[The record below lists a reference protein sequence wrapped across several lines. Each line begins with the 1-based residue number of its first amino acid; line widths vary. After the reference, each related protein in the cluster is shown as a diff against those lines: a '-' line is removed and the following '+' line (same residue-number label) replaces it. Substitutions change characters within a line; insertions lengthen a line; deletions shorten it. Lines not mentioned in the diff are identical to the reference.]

1 MCFEIKVHV
10 EIYVSI
16 NDSILELENSR
27 MGSQINMEI
36 GRNLL
41 KVCMWVLIIGF
52 GCNFVMQKICYA
64 FYIKAKQMEHLNFK
78 PQVIQVNEKLTGY
91 GYQIEQNSDKVILFF
106 GGSNYIA
113 YNSVGKFG
121 GYYECPFISVD
132 YYGTQQS
139 KGKMNL
145 KSMQQSAED
154 LYDWAVEH
162 YPNKKIVIMG
172 HSYGTGMAAYLAS
185 VRKCDALFLL
195 SGYRNLADLYNRIIP
210 IFWGPLKIF
219 ISNDIKVEVYANKV
233 QCKTY
238 IIGSTADKTL
248 SSTLQKKV
256 AKCFNGAE
264 LKIFDKV
271 SHENYLIEDEVIQY
285 IRGIL
290 E

>member
-1 MCFEIKVHV
+1 
-10 EIYVSI
+10 
-16 NDSILELENSR
+16 

-36 GRNLL
+36 GRSLL
-41 KVCMWVLIIGF
+41 KVCMWILISGF
-52 GCNFVMQKICYA
+52 GCNFVMQTICYA
-64 FYIKAKQMEHLNFK
+64 FYTEAKQMEHLTFK

-91 GYQIEQNSDKVILFF
+91 GYQLEQDSDKVILFF

-154 LYDWAVEH
+154 LYDWVVEH

-219 ISNDIKVEVYANKV
+219 ISNDIKVEEYANKV

-238 IIGSTADKTL
+238 IIGSIADKTL
-248 SSTLQKKV
+248 SSALQKKV

-271 SHENYLIEDEVIQY
+271 SHENHLVEDKVIQY